1 VPEQNELRRI
11 VYGAVPFE
19 GDVAIKNPSVRYV
32 VTSNYIPCSAV
43 GCGSTSDTLQHI
55 FFGREV
61 LANTGR
67 VFVGQD
73 DLKRRAFLG
82 PTSLPSELALLMA
95 NMAQVPLTPTDV
107 RPFLKIRPLLDI
119 GHQTLVPCDIGSCM
133 V

>member
-1 VPEQNELRRI
+1 MVSSLFLTCGNRRSLFYSVPEQNELRRI

-43 GCGSTSDTLQHI
+43 GCGSTSETLQHI

-95 NMAQVPLTPTDV
+95 NMAQVPHPLTSDP
-107 RPFLKIRPLLDI
+107 P
-119 GHQTLVPCDIGSCM
+119 
-133 V
+133 